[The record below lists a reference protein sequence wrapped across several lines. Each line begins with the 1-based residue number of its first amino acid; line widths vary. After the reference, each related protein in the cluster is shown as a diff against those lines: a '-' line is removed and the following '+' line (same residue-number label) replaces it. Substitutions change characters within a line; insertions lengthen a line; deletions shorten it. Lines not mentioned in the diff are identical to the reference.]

1 MKTMQRGFTL
11 IELIVVIVIL
21 GILAATALPKFV
33 NLKGDAAQAAVSG
46 VAGALTSAAS
56 LNYATYQIS
65 ATRAED
71 LNTTGACAQLANSS
85 KTGIGLT
92 GGFTGGHAQLSGA
105 ADADCG
111 NAVAA
116 GGTATCTLYSTDD
129 MTKTATATV
138 ICTN

>member
-1 MKTMQRGFTL
+1 MKNQRGFTL

-33 NLKGDAAQAAVSG
+33 DLKGDAADGAIKG

-56 LNYATYQIS
+56 LNYAKYQIS
-65 ATRAED
+65 PTAAED
-71 LNTTGACAQLANSS
+71 LNGATACNQLATSA
-85 KTGIGLT
+85 KAGIGLT
-92 GGFTGGHAQLSGA
+92 GGLTAAHASIS

-111 NAVAA
+111 AGVAA
-116 GGTATCTLYSTDD
+116 GGTTTCTLQSTDD
-129 MTKTATATV
+129 TTKTATATI

>member
-11 IELIVVIVIL
+11 IELVVVIVIL
-21 GILAATALPKFV
+21 GILAATALPKFID
-33 NLKGDAAQAAVSG
+33 LRGDAAQAAVSG

-71 LNTTGACAQLANSS
+71 LNTTTACNQLAEST

-92 GGFTGGHAQLSGA
+92 GGLTAAHATISS
-105 ADADCG
+105 DATC
-111 NAVAA
+111 A
-116 GGTATCTLYSTDD
+116 GPTAGQTATCTLQSTDD
-129 MTKTATATV
+129 TTKTATATV